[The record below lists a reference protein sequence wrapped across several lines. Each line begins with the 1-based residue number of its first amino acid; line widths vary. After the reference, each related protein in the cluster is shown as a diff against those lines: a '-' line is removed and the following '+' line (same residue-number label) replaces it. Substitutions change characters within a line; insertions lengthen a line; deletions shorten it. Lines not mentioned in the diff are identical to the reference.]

1 MASKRNSVQDE
12 GKISADHYYF
22 KQPEPFQSCL
32 LALKEII
39 LAHDPQIT
47 HGRMFQIPFFFY
59 RDKKLAF
66 LWINRKKLLLGFVE
80 DMKIQKAVAGT
91 RRKNKYET
99 MEIDP
104 EMDIPV
110 KTIAK
115 KLDALIRKYDKPG
128 NGK

>member
-1 MASKRNSVQDE
+1 MAKKRNTVQE
-12 GKISADHYYF
+12 KAKISADHYYF

-32 LALKEII
+32 LALKTII

-66 LWINRKKLLLGFVE
+66 LWIHRKKLLLGFVE
-80 DMKIQKAVAGT
+80 DMKIQKAVPGT

-99 MEIDP
+99 LVIDP
-104 EMDIPV
+104 EADIPV
-110 KTIAK
+110 KAIAK
-115 KLDALIRKYDKPG
+115 KLDALMRKYDRLEK
-128 NGK
+128 